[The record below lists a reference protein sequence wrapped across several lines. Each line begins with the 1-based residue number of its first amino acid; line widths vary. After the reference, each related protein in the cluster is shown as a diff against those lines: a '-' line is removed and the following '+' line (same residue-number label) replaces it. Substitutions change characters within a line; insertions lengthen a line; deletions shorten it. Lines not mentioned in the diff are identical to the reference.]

1 MIQPDNKKGL
11 LIMVRLSDMLKK
23 ISHKAL
29 IITGIIFIV
38 LAIII
43 LVTRREII
51 QLHAQQQVAIAKAQT
66 YMINKYQLAS
76 AQIFKELL
84 EKIMQHAHPNSK
96 EHIVAQQA
104 LNETQISGRS
114 KLDENKLS
122 SYEMDESV
130 TKAVLQLALEHEQAI
145 ARIHQIQ
152 YEQIVKLLE
161 GLEQDTTIEQL
172 LENIKIK
179 KKSQQKELD
188 KIARKI
194 AMLQA

>member
-1 MIQPDNKKGL
+1 MIRP
-11 LIMVRLSDMLKK
+11 SDVLKK

-29 IITGIIFIV
+29 IIAGIIIIV
-38 LAIII
+38 VAIII

-76 AQIFKELL
+76 TQIFKELL

-145 ARIHQIQ
+145 ARIHQVQ

-172 LENIKIK
+172 LENIKIQ

-194 AMLQA
+194 TMLQA